1 MFKEN
6 KLNNVFDANSIN
18 ESGSSAINISSKPIS
33 KYTIF
38 ISKHIKILVFIEI
51 VLVFVIGYMFL
62 IQPKLSELSA
72 SNKMLKDKNLE
83 LQKIQEYL
91 VTSKNLNED
100 YQKIKTDNE
109 RQLEKLLII
118 LPNDKELPELFA
130 QIEALAIKQNL
141 IVGNI

>member
-91 VTSKNLNED
+91 VTSKNLNR
-100 YQKIKTDNE
+100 QRKT
-109 RQLEKLLII
+109 
-118 LPNDKELPELFA
+118 A
-130 QIEALAIKQNL
+130 
-141 IVGNI
+141 